1 MAITN
6 QDSRYDFKGLEPGT
20 YDLLIDGQPPRKVEV
35 GKDGRL
41 SGVVTGPVKAAGPM
55 TAAPALKNSLARGG
69 PGALQP
75 PGPAASD
82 IRSVPTGNPT
92 PVPKGAAM
100 AAPPADAASGQHQ
113 WDKQSAAPRTRQTVQ
128 AQALADGYF
137 VRFAGQPQGFKLDTV
152 QGTIEELPAGMPPRP
167 AADAP
172 VPAPARLQAFLKDQK
187 TGQVVPLVLGGDGF
201 VLPGGL
207 EDGRHRYA
215 LKVTGGGLG
224 DRPCPPG
231 CGEAGYLTVSID
243 KGAPKSAGSPKAE
256 SF

>member
-1 MAITN
+1 MQCVCPEFLVA
-6 QDSRYDFKGLEPGT
+6 
-20 YDLLIDGQPPRKVEV
+20 
-35 GKDGRL
+35 
-41 SGVVTGPVKAAGPM
+41 
-55 TAAPALKNSLARGG
+55 
-69 PGALQP
+69 
-75 PGPAASD
+75 PAASD
-82 IRSVPTGNPT
+82 IPSVPTGNPT
-92 PVPKGAAM
+92 PVPKGAAP
-100 AAPPADAASGQHQ
+100 AAPTSTSPSGQPTMALVQ
-113 WDKQSAAPRTRQTVQ
+113 GATELKDVRALSADDLKPPAPPQARQTVR

-137 VRFAGQPQGFKLDTV
+137 VKFAGQPQGFKLDTV
-152 QGTIEELPAGMPPRP
+152 KGTIEELPAGMPPRP

-187 TGQVVPLVLGGDGF
+187 TGQIVPLVLGGDGF

-231 CGEAGYLTVSID
+231 CGEAGYLAVSID